1 MANIEQDII
10 KDNNDENTLDIEEY
24 NNNNNNNNNVM
35 LKKGKIQILP
45 RNSLNI
51 TSYIRNRQSEEIVI
65 NANNSEYIEPSNR
78 KVFEHNEMTNPNKP
92 FFPITSSFSNSNL
105 QSKRIMNF
113 NINETTCP
121 PNQTNQFSFKN
132 TKTEQCL
139 IKIKN
144 CLNTSTKKKIII
156 TLLCLSCVM
165 LIISSLQLFKHV
177 DIMNNEI
184 YFSVEVILILLDVCM
199 MLVQLCCN
207 KIFCSKIVLVVY
219 ICVLSVCLGIQIN
232 VFVNKVY
239 NVVYV
244 IENCVVC
251 LVLVVGNAMLFG
263 MVVREIRFVKQKH
276 QHIEE
281 IINFTET
288 NVEKKKGRKVEMVEF
303 GNGNEK

>member
-24 NNNNNNNNNVM
+24 NNNNNNNNVM

-51 TSYIRNRQSEEIVI
+51 TSHTRNRQSEEIVI

-105 QSKRIMNF
+105 QSKRIMNL

-139 IKIKN
+139 IKLKN

-165 LIISSLQLFKHV
+165 LIVSSLQLFEHV

-207 KIFCSKIVLVVY
+207 KIFCSKIVLVIY
-219 ICVLSVCLGIQIN
+219 ICVLSVCLGIQVN
-232 VFVNKVY
+232 VFVNKEY

-251 LVLVVGNAMLFG
+251 LVLIVGNVLLFG
-263 MVVREIRFVKQKH
+263 MVVKEIRFVKQKH